1 MIYTQRIEA
10 LQAEID
16 RLGGQQE
23 EHRVDGWLGPL
34 GLMISMSARR
44 CSAGTGDG
52 ETTQFVPFCFFG
64 SQPLRPD
71 IATFVHQLQV
81 G

>member
-23 EHRVDGWLGPL
+23 EHRVDGWLGRL

-52 ETTQFVPFCFFG
+52 ETTE
-64 SQPLRPD
+64 R
-71 IATFVHQLQV
+71 
-81 G
+81 

>member
-23 EHRVDGWLGPL
+23 GAPGRWLAGAAGVDDFNVCQEMQRRHWGW
-34 GLMISMSARR
+34 
-44 CSAGTGDG
+44 
-52 ETTQFVPFCFFG
+52 
-64 SQPLRPD
+64 
-71 IATFVHQLQV
+71 
-81 G
+81 

>member
-23 EHRVDGWLGPL
+23 DRVDGWLGFSDFNVNL
-34 GLMISMSARR
+34 
-44 CSAGTGDG
+44 
-52 ETTQFVPFCFFG
+52 
-64 SQPLRPD
+64 
-71 IATFVHQLQV
+71 
-81 G
+81 